1 MDDLSEGAET
11 NAGSSPGAAT
21 PEYRRRPHWAR
32 LGLELV
38 VVFVGVTA
46 AFFVEGYR
54 EQLDADR
61 ALRQAAAGI
70 LAELRTYQTK
80 GIVYVDSM
88 TAHLDAWEEADREGR
103 RAVPTFFTIPG
114 APQPPTAAW
123 STAVASGVA
132 SGFEPDFG
140 YRLGYFYNEFS
151 GIQANY
157 RRHLAFI
164 ENYVLPRAEEGVDA
178 FYDAE
183 GRFDPAVRSRM
194 RLVREYVADLDRLS
208 RLAGDLADELEAR
221 LEEGRLGHA

>member
-1 MDDLSEGAET
+1 MNDSSEGREGS
-11 NAGSSPGAAT
+11 AGIPRAASRPGD
-21 PEYRRRPHWAR
+21 RWRPHWAR
-32 LGLELV
+32 LGLELI

-54 EQLDADR
+54 EELDADR
-61 ALRQAAAGI
+61 ALRQASAGI
-70 LAELRTYQTK
+70 LAELRTYETK
-80 GIVYVDSM
+80 GVAYVDSM
-88 TAHLDAWEEADREGR
+88 TAHLDAWETADREGR
-103 RAVPTFFTIPG
+103 QAVPTFFTIPG

-132 SGFEPDFG
+132 SGYEPDFG

-157 RRHLAFI
+157 RRHLAFV
-164 ENYVLPRAEEGVDA
+164 ENYVLPRAEVGVAA
-178 FYDAE
+178 FYDAS

-194 RLVREYVADLDRLS
+194 RLIRMYVADLDRLS
-208 RLAGDLADELEAR
+208 RMAGDLADELEAR